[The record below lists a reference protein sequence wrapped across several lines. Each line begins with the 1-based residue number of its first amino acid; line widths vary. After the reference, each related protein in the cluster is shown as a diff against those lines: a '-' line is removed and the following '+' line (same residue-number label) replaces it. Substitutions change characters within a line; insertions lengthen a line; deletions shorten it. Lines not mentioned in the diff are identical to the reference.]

1 MMENFKTYFSA
12 NRLVLNESKCS
23 ILVCRP
29 GTKVKELKLG
39 EQSEESFVK
48 LLGLYIDT
56 GYNFSTH
63 IKKMKTSVFFK
74 ICCIKKISSYLS
86 DANVRTMV
94 ESLVLSKISYCGK
107 IYIRK
112 TMEVQKQVQ
121 RRELVEL
128 HLPQG
133 EAAGSQPQK
142 MPAGTKSP

>member
-1 MMENFKTYFSA
+1 M
-12 NRLVLNESKCS
+12 
-23 ILVCRP
+23 
-29 GTKVKELKLG
+29 
-39 EQSEESFVK
+39 K
-48 LLGLYIDT
+48 LLGLYIDS

-63 IKKMKTSVFFK
+63 IKNMKSSVLFK
-74 ICCIKKISSYLS
+74 ISCIKKISSYLS

-94 ESLVLSKISYCGK
+94 ESLVLSKISYCGE